1 MRENKVFR
9 ENEIFCKVLFRELLV
24 LVVSVIVT
32 EELNKKSK
40 DFRILS
46 VELGGVEIITTESSY
61 SVFS

>member
-1 MRENKVFR
+1 M
-9 ENEIFCKVLFRELLV
+9 

-61 SVFS
+61 SAFPKSSME